1 MRFVKRVGEG
11 TFKQTFE
18 VISADNLRVA
28 LKLYKAAIAGPREQ
42 REIDAMLRCS
52 HDNIARLLSVDRYD
66 FEGNVLVTL
75 TEEFLP
81 GGTLTEKG
89 QIPRG
94 ECLRIGGC
102 LIDAVAHIADLDL
115 VHRDIKPDNIM
126 FREDQR
132 TPVLTDFGVAR
143 DLMDSSLT
151 PTWAPRGPGT
161 PFFSSPEQLNNQKSL
176 IDWRS
181 DQFALG
187 VVLAYVTLGM
197 HPYRPASRSD
207 NEVVD
212 LVATRNGPTQL
223 FIDRC
228 NSSSL
233 PILVKMVAP
242 WPIHRYRTSGQLSVA
257 WSSQEGAE

>member
-1 MRFVKRVGEG
+1 MQFVKRVGEG

-18 VISADNLRVA
+18 VIGADNLHVA
-28 LKLYKAAIAGPREQ
+28 LKLYKAAVAGPRER
-42 REIDAMLRCS
+42 REIEAMQRCK
-52 HDNIARLLSVDRYD
+52 HDNIARLLSVDRYNY
-66 FEGNVLVTL
+66 EGSVLVTL

-89 QIPRG
+89 KISRG
-94 ECLRIGGC
+94 ECLRIGGR
-102 LIDAVAHIADLDL
+102 LIDAVAHIADLEL

-126 FREDQR
+126 FRQDHL

-161 PFFSSPEQLNNQKSL
+161 PFFSSPEQLNNQKTL

-187 VVLAYVTLGM
+187 VVLAYVALEM
-197 HPYRPASRSD
+197 HPYRPASVSD

-212 LVATRNGPTQL
+212 LVATRHGPAQQ
-223 FIDRC
+223 FAESCR
-228 NSSSL
+228 SSGL
-233 PILVKMVAP
+233 PVLIKMVAP
-242 WPIHRYRTSGQLSVA
+242 WPVHRYRTPMQLANA
-257 WSSQEGAE
+257 WSSQQGAG